1 MSPGSTT
8 ARMVRCIVKGYS
20 MIKDVQ
26 GVTAFTILLQKKKEF
41 RNVRLLAVAM
51 EGAR

>member
-1 MSPGSTT
+1 
-8 ARMVRCIVKGYS
+8 
-20 MIKDVQ
+20 
-26 GVTAFTILLQKKKEF
+26 VTASTILIQKKKEF